1 MGDDDDGSS
10 RRTSPLDRSPRSPA
24 SRLGN
29 ARIANALACAPV
41 TTESRDASARSGPAD
56 DARET
61 EETNRSPAHRMSVY
75 IGTWNVGNT
84 APRMDAAKAWLA
96 PARGHAIVAV
106 AAQEASYPHSKHN
119 LSPKDVTA
127 ELSERK
133 GDSTANPEVG
143 GSTPPSRGTEGKSR
157 GVGWRMTRSKMTRF
171 SGAVAGAL
179 AGAVAAG
186 PLAPIGAVAGA
197 AAGYYSSAKVAE
209 ELKVRDHW
217 FDLVKAAVGP
227 EYVTVQTAVLLQMRL
242 IVLARRDV
250 ADLVTETRVGY
261 QATGILGGTVG
272 NKGGLMVRIELAH
285 GRESMA
291 FVATHLSAHEG
302 EKHVRSRNESLA
314 RILAGCWDGSLV
326 RRLGEGGNGVD
337 VDGGSSRPSA
347 GRDGDDA
354 GDVRGGGGGRGG
366 REREETRF
374 EYGEDGTGGGT
385 GGVGAAGTGDADADA
400 DVEGSIPTRSAG
412 PETFGGGRSPTTRS
426 MTARSALPGE
436 ETPNNASSA
445 SSAETPIRI
454 ARQLSRKA
462 GDFLQE
468 AGATVTASPA
478 MRRAREGIEKLQSAS
493 GKVLAPGKA
502 LNSRAGD
509 ATTGV
514 VSGSGDD
521 KKLPPSR
528 VFAKEPARELLAC
541 TGHVFVFGD
550 LNYRIDPGAV
560 VHREWGAMWK
570 RSNDAPSGSIA
581 AAVAGLAAKSA
592 KKKAVA
598 SAFQATSPSGKGG
611 AGTAGDGEDGG
622 SIPGS
627 SANPGSSA
635 AGSSAATPSGA
646 ATPVRGGP
654 GADDRH
660 ADRHNDAF
668 NSAAWVEGWR
678 AVAGLCDASDWASL
692 RAGDQLSREIRRGV
706 VLHGFREGAL
716 AFRPTFKLDSST
728 ERKGDAKA
736 NPEVGGSTPP
746 SREDQSDVSTHR
758 GFSRKRVP
766 SWCDRVTF
774 GSLPGFQNGFQNG
787 SDRVR
792 VEAYGACH
800 GLTTSD
806 HAPVY
811 ASLDVAIRGVEDA
824 TCGDDSGWGG
834 GSGGWEGRLRTTPE
848 RVRRAR
854 STGATTTTRLRAAA
868 PPAAA
873 TVAVNSLRV
882 VARGFQNGF
891 QKGGGGG
898 SKGGTTADLSSGD
911 SSARLDKA
919 KSSDKTDNQ
928 GDGGEPDSSAAG
940 SDVDAAAAAL
950 RRLLA
955 SVTSV
960 PTSTSTSSPPP
971 LPVTVHVSC
980 EGGVEVV
987 APEAPA
993 DRAAGASVVRVVG
1006 EPRGRGLDSP
1016 RQLSDDE
1023 YDDDEYDDEDDEE
1036 DGSTKKTRLGAKLEI
1051 SWADGATPSIALAP
1065 RCATVDT
1072 NRQPRGSPPRRARLG
1087 TRRSTRGSKS
1097 EPVGSGK
1104 ESVEASAE
1112 GLEPGGARTSLDET
1126 AEDALA
1132 SRIEAL
1138 TMSPSP
1144 SPGGADFSSPQ
1155 TWSRVSRVNALGAC
1169 HAIVTISVDGC
1180 VAGVGVVGLGEAVKI
1195 VADGIRAGD
1204 VRDDQVASSGAVR
1217 FSVPLTRCGRL
1228 FGRVEGTVS
1237 IAVPAA

>member
-41 TTESRDASARSGPAD
+41 TTESRDASARSAGPAD

-61 EETNRSPAHRMSVY
+61 EETDGSPAHRMSVY

-127 ELSERK
+127 ELSERE

-143 GSTPPSRGTEGKSR
+143 GSTPPSRAGTEGKSR

-217 FDLVKAAVGP
+217 FDLVKAAVGE

-326 RRLGEGGNGVD
+326 RRLGEGGNGAADEGTRVAW
-337 VDGGSSRPSA
+337 SSWW
-347 GRDGDDA
+347 GRGTPR
-354 GDVRGGGGGRGG
+354 VRIGRGRGG
-366 REREETRF
+366 RQSEETRV
-374 EYGEDGTGGGT
+374 EDGEDGTCGGT
-385 GGVGAAGTGDADADA
+385 GGVGAAGTGDAGTG
-400 DVEGSIPTRSAG
+400 DVGGSIPTGSAG

-478 MRRAREGIEKLQSAS
+478 VRRAREGIEKLQSAS

-528 VFAKEPARELLAC
+528 LFAKEPARELLAC

-706 VLHGFREGAL
+706 VLHGFREGSL

-766 SWCDRVTF
+766 SWCDAGDGVSR
-774 GSLPGFQNGFQNG
+774 GSGCRAGFQNGFQNG

-792 VEAYGACH
+792 VKAYGACH

-824 TCGDDSGWGG
+824 TCGDDPGWGG
-834 GSGGWEGRLRTTPE
+834 RTGGWGGPASVDARASPPGARTG
-848 RVRRAR
+848 
-854 STGATTTTRLRAAA
+854 STTTTRLRAAA
-868 PPAAA
+868 PP
-873 TVAVNSLRV
+873 
-882 VARGFQNGF
+882 
-891 QKGGGGG
+891 
-898 SKGGTTADLSSGD
+898 
-911 SSARLDKA
+911 
-919 KSSDKTDNQ
+919 
-928 GDGGEPDSSAAG
+928 
-940 SDVDAAAAAL
+940 
-950 RRLLA
+950 RR
-955 SVTSV
+955 
-960 PTSTSTSSPPP
+960 
-971 LPVTVHVSC
+971 
-980 EGGVEVV
+980 
-987 APEAPA
+987 
-993 DRAAGASVVRVVG
+993 
-1006 EPRGRGLDSP
+1006 
-1016 RQLSDDE
+1016 
-1023 YDDDEYDDEDDEE
+1023 
-1036 DGSTKKTRLGAKLEI
+1036 
-1051 SWADGATPSIALAP
+1051 
-1065 RCATVDT
+1065 
-1072 NRQPRGSPPRRARLG
+1072 RRWR
-1087 TRRSTRGSKS
+1087 
-1097 EPVGSGK
+1097 
-1104 ESVEASAE
+1104 
-1112 GLEPGGARTSLDET
+1112 
-1126 AEDALA
+1126 
-1132 SRIEAL
+1132 
-1138 TMSPSP
+1138 
-1144 SPGGADFSSPQ
+1144 
-1155 TWSRVSRVNALGAC
+1155 
-1169 HAIVTISVDGC
+1169 
-1180 VAGVGVVGLGEAVKI
+1180 
-1195 VADGIRAGD
+1195 
-1204 VRDDQVASSGAVR
+1204 
-1217 FSVPLTRCGRL
+1217 
-1228 FGRVEGTVS
+1228 
-1237 IAVPAA
+1237 